1 MIQVTHQPL
10 GQRMRLNALGLT
22 KRFKHPKPEAVRVFE
37 KGAKALGENDTD
49 SATKASARL
58 LVLRTVHND
67 HQAGRLFQLLTVAIL
82 TKEIAKAR
90 TTRRHNTRRAVV

>member
-1 MIQVTHQPL
+1 MINVTHQTL
-10 GQRMRLNALGLT
+10 AQRMKLKALPLS

-37 KGAKALGENDTD
+37 EGARAFIQHDTD

-67 HQAGRLFQLLTVAIL
+67 DQAGRLFQLLTVAIL

-90 TTRRHNTRRAVV
+90 TVQRHNTRKAAV